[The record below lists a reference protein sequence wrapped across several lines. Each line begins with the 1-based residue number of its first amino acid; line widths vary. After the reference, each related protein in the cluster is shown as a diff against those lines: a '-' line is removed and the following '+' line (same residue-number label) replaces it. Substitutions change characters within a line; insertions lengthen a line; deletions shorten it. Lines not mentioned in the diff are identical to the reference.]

1 MIPLA
6 AGELDGTRLLSG
18 DPATRIESVVSD
30 SRAAGPGAL
39 FCALEGERADGHDFL
54 EAVAAA
60 GAVAV
65 LCRTGRSRP
74 LPGVCVLE
82 AGEPLTALGAIARQV
97 RRAWGGKVIG
107 IAGSNGKTST
117 KDMLAALCAPHVPTL
132 ATHRNHNNRL
142 GLPLTLFRLERRHAL
157 CICELGTSEI
167 GELADLAAIAE
178 PETGLVTNIAPEHL
192 EFLGDLEGVAHE
204 EAALLAALPAHGEAV
219 VPAHEPLLAPYLR
232 DDLRATTFG
241 EPGGDVRCL
250 VWEPGA
256 DGTRAV
262 LDVMGERVELTVP
275 LRAPHHAA
283 NLAAAAAAY
292 VCAGLPLAGLPEGAA
307 AIELSPFR
315 GQELARHG
323 GGVLV
328 NDAYNANPVSV
339 ESALAA
345 LVERAEGARTV
356 AVLGTMAELGPD
368 APRWHAEAG
377 RACARLGIDVVIG
390 VGELAAGYATAS
402 ERCEWHWAAD
412 VPEAADLLP
421 RVLRPGDVV
430 LLKGSRSAGVERL
443 AEAAL

>member
-1 MIPLA
+1 VIPLG
-6 AGELDGTRLLSG
+6 AGELEGTRLLSG
-18 DPATRIESVVSD
+18 DPSTRIESVVSD

-39 FCALEGERADGHDFL
+39 FCALEGERVDGHDFL
-54 EAVAAA
+54 EDVAAA

-82 AGEPLTALGAIARQV
+82 ADEPLTALGAIARQV

-142 GLPLTLFRLERRHAL
+142 GLPLTLFRLERGHAL

-178 PETGLVTNIAPEHL
+178 PEIGLVTNIAPEHL
-192 EFLGDLEGVAHE
+192 EFLGDLEGVARE
-204 EAALLAALPAHGEAV
+204 EAALLAALPAQGEAV
-219 VPAHEPLLAPYLR
+219 VPAHEPLLAPYVR

-250 VWEPGA
+250 AWEPRA
-256 DGTRAV
+256 EGTRAL

-275 LRAPHHAA
+275 LRAAHHAA

-292 VCAGLPLAGLPEGAA
+292 VRAGLPVAGLAEGAA

-315 GQELARHG
+315 GQELARRG

-377 RACARLGIDVVIG
+377 HACARLGIDVVIG
-390 VGELAAGYATAS
+390 VGELAAGYATAA
-402 ERCEWHWAAD
+402 EGCEWHWAAD

-443 AEAAL
+443 EEAAL